1 MKLYS
6 TEQVTKYHVDKACD
20 QISDAILTACLK
32 GDPNSRVACEC
43 MFKGE
48 TVVLAGE
55 ITTQANINYPEIV
68 HRVASKL
75 GYIVKDVIILID
87 QQSPEI
93 ANGVKSGEFLRAGD
107 QGIMFGYATRETESG
122 LPYAFDMANKII
134 KILENDILTAGSMLC
149 GDAKCQVTVDLDLP
163 ADHRSLR
170 EILVSVCHKPRYT
183 IEEVRSYVKNLIRN
197 SDLRLGSVV
206 LNINPAGTWTLGGPA
221 ADCGLTGRKIV
232 CDQYGGFAPVGGG
245 AFSGKDPSKVDRSAA
260 YMANHIARWLVQNY
274 GLDFCEVQ
282 IEYAI
287 GEARPMSVS
296 VKSSNPSIDEHLTD
310 IVWERYDLSPAGI
323 IKYLDLF
330 NVDYETLAEG
340 CHYRFAELP
349 KVEESKYESEDGTHA
364 ET

>member
-1 MKLYS
+1 MRLYS
-6 TEQVTKYHVDKACD
+6 TEQVSKYHPDKVCD
-20 QISDAILTACLK
+20 QISDAILTACLQ

-68 HRVASKL
+68 YRVASKL
-75 GYIVKDVIILID
+75 GYTVKDVIVLID

-134 KILENDILTAGSMLC
+134 ELLEKDISTHDSIFV

-170 EILVSVCHKPRYT
+170 EILVSVCHKPQYT
-183 IEEVRSYVKNLIRN
+183 IDEVRTYVRSLIRS

-206 LNINPAGTWTLGGPA
+206 INVNPAGTWTIGGPV

-232 CDQYGGFAPVGGG
+232 CDQYGGFCPVGGG

-260 YMANHIARWLVQNY
+260 YMANYIARDLVFNH
-274 GLDFCEVQ
+274 GLDFATVQ
-282 IEYAI
+282 IGYAI
-287 GEARPMSVS
+287 GEMRPMSVG
-296 VKSSNPSIDEHLTD
+296 VKSSSPCEDEYFADL
-310 IVWERYDLSPAGI
+310 IWKKYDLSPAGI
-323 IKYLDLF
+323 IKFLDLL
-330 NVDYETLAEG
+330 NVDYEKLAEG

-349 KVEESKYESEDGTHA
+349 KVEKSK
-364 ET
+364 